1 MKKIYGYVRV
11 STNEQNTD
19 RQMIVLQDYAKR
31 NNLEYDYIFEDKVS
45 GRSYD
50 RPAYQEMKELL
61 EEGDTVVIK
70 ELDRL
75 GRDWRGNDEEY
86 RWFEEN
92 RVNLIVIDQEIISIK
107 FAENE
112 TEDLMNRLI
121 RDITK
126 TLLNYT
132 AQAEREQI
140 SRRTK
145 EGMEAARKRGKQ
157 IGAERK
163 HDYAKVIELR
173 EKGMT
178 YTQISEETGIPR
190 GSLQYIIKNYA

>member
-1 MKKIYGYVRV
+1 MKKVYGYVRV

-163 HDYAKVIELR
+163 HDYAKVVELR